1 MIFIKNISYIMS
13 HIFFLVFVY
22 LFMVHR
28 YSRKKTLSICFLAF
42 LFTTVMGQLKLNL
55 FSDSALFYFFTT
67 IAQIIVVQLA
77 GLLISEKR
85 DSRTLFIGLSASN
98 YAIIG
103 SIIAPILYIST
114 DSVLLALAGNLLA
127 NIILL
132 LVLYFNIRNTG
143 TKFCERDLEKSSK

>member
-1 MIFIKNISYIMS
+1 MIFIKNVSYIMS

-22 LFMVHR
+22 LFTLHR
-28 YSRKKTLSICFLAF
+28 YSRRKTLSLCFLAF
-42 LFTTVMGQLKLNL
+42 LFTTGMGQLKLNL

-67 IAQIIVVQLA
+67 IVQIIVVQLT

-85 DSRTLFIGLSASN
+85 DSRTLFISLSASN

-103 SIIAPILYIST
+103 SIIAPILYIFT

-132 LVLYFNIRNTG
+132 LVLYFNIRNSVTN
-143 TKFCERDLEKSSK
+143 FCDRDL